1 MGMILTYALEAGAI
15 AFLIGVAASVVL
27 SVILGPETEISHALG
42 AVPLFFAVPVGG
54 IGLAIGTMVGIIKKV
69 KQRRRGQAGPS
80 DASNS

>member
-1 MGMILTYALEAGAI
+1 MGMILTYALEGGAI